1 MSAIMEVKGGKR
13 IPLGKTFSETP
24 TSHIYIRVTDMKN
37 GTLVDWNLKYIDDD
51 VFEAIKNYT
60 ISKDDLYL
68 TIAGT
73 IGSIGDVPEMFDG
86 MNLTENAVK
95 LTYIQINKRFL
106 THMVNSDCVQ
116 SQFRALTNQQA
127 QPKLSIRSIL
137 STLVPIPPLNEQ
149 QRIADSISRIEPL
162 INKYGNVENE
172 LKKLNENIFALLKK
186 SILQEAIQGKL
197 VPQIAEEG
205 DASKLLQQIEQEKQ
219 KLVKEGKLKKKDLV
233 SSTIFR
239 GDDNKYYEKVGTQ
252 TTDISEEIPF
262 EVPSSWIWCRLG
274 SLISTK
280 SGLSYSKDN
289 LDVKS
294 DDSTIVLRGGNIL
307 EGKWILKDDD
317 VIIASEF
324 VKPDLQLRKG
334 YFITPAVTSWEN
346 MGKTALIEADQV
358 NIVVGG
364 FVLMLCPHLYN
375 ESTSRYLYY
384 LFQSLYFKQYCQSIT
399 NKSGQAFYN
408 LSREKLLQMLVPMPA
423 LSEMQRISD
432 RLNAVLSSIMRR

>member
-1 MSAIMEVKGGKR
+1 M
-13 IPLGKTFSETP
+13 
-24 TSHIYIRVTDMKN
+24 
-37 GTLVDWNLKYIDDD
+37 
-51 VFEAIKNYT
+51 
-60 ISKDDLYL
+60 
-68 TIAGT
+68 
-73 IGSIGDVPEMFDG
+73 
-86 MNLTENAVK
+86 
-95 LTYIQINKRFL
+95 
-106 THMVNSDCVQ
+106 
-116 SQFRALTNQQA
+116 
-127 QPKLSIRSIL
+127 
-137 STLVPIPPLNEQ
+137 
-149 QRIADSISRIEPL
+149 
-162 INKYGNVENE
+162 
-172 LKKLNENIFALLKK
+172 
-186 SILQEAIQGKL
+186 
-197 VPQIAEEG
+197 
-205 DASKLLQQIEQEKQ
+205 
-219 KLVKEGKLKKKDLV
+219 
-233 SSTIFR
+233 
-239 GDDNKYYEKVGTQ
+239 
-252 TTDISEEIPF
+252 
-262 EVPSSWIWCRLG
+262 PSSWIWCRLD

-294 DDSTIVLRGGNIL
+294 DDSTRVLRGGNIL